1 MGKSLLE
8 LLGERN
14 ASTPEIVKPKPVIP
28 SVFGDVIKK
37 YVGDEIYT
45 REEKNAAQ
53 TINFIKNVPRIYGL
67 DAKRILLQ
75 RDPHADKVLIKKA
88 AGAVG
93 SLLGPIGARVGNF
106 LADFNPKYPD
116 DFLEGEATELKFSLY
131 SKLISSDYAGGKYY
145 NGGVKNNKSK
155 LGSFLQGNRTPQQI
169 KDNAIAAAKTMII
182 GAAIAGVKKLLT
194 RKKRREDPSKTL
206 PPPEPFFPST
216 FVLNS
221 SPNDGELVAFNQLQQ
236 RKNRQFPTKFGKEL
250 GITSTIVVEA
260 VDGDKRKD
268 ELASLDTLYSNH
280 IEKYLRKNNDT
291 DTRELYDNYGYYTSL
306 TINNGDE
313 DSYKRI
319 RKYSKDVLRIFQA
332 SKTNPQ
338 TGEFIPETW
347 DRYPT
352 IIQFEAANP
361 NWDNLIPDTG
371 LLRFGTQNVSSP
383 QLGGEINL
391 VSSNLDNWLGYNA
404 ISGTGSVDYS
414 KYWIKPVRWNGRE
427 AKYSDQEPLNRWAM
441 ANSQTLNTIL
451 DQDYY
456 FASQSYQSQTNSFD
470 KKYNPYLKQKREVL
484 NTSSDASKN
493 ITDRIK
499 FNIGEVKLLGTL
511 TGLTD
516 ATTPNWSSIKGVGSG
531 FHFYGYDHW
540 EREVS
545 FRIRLYAESES
556 DLKNIWIKAN
566 QIKTYTLP
574 IPQNNLGVFGRI
586 IKLQIGDLINEQHGF
601 LTQCEMNVLDES
613 PWEITQGLQ
622 KPFIFDMNISY
633 KVVYNEDNFPHY
645 PVQQKDLKAYK
656 IETKPQT
663 AEPVVIGAPP
673 QFGNTETDDQLD
685 SSPLRSTDSTTTVS
699 RERAPGYA
707 RMSSNMANGG
717 RELNRAPTDITPK
730 RAPDSLNQKFGLG
743 EVTAN

>member
-8 LLGERN
+8 LLGEKN
-14 ASTPEIVKPKPVIP
+14 ANTPEVVKPKPVIP

-37 YVGDEIYT
+37 YAGDEIYT

-53 TINFIKNVPRIYGL
+53 TINFIKNVPKIYGL

-93 SLLGPIGARVGNF
+93 GLLGPIGAGVGNF

-145 NGGVKNNKSK
+145 NGGVKNKKSK

-169 KDNAIAAAKTMII
+169 KDNAVAAAKTMII
-182 GAAIAGVKKLLT
+182 GAAIAGAKSLLT
-194 RKKRREDPSKTL
+194 RKKRREDPSKIL
-206 PPPEPFFPST
+206 PPPVPFFPST

-221 SPNDGELVAFNQLQQ
+221 SPRDGEIVAYNQLQH
-236 RKNRQFPTKFGKEL
+236 RRSSQFPFKFGKEF
-250 GITSTIVVEA
+250 GPVDTIVIEA

-268 ELASLDTLYSNH
+268 ELASLDTLYSNQV
-280 IEKYLRKNNDT
+280 EKYLRKNKDS
-291 DTRELYDNYGYYTSL
+291 DTRELYDKFGYYTSL
-306 TINNGDE
+306 AINNGDE
-313 DSYKRI
+313 DSYQRI
-319 RKYSKDVLRIFQA
+319 GKYSKDILRIF
-332 SKTNPQ
+332 T
-338 TGEFIPETW
+338 PEKNTRGQFVPEKW
-347 DRYPT
+347 ERFAT

-361 NWDNLIPDTG
+361 EWDNLIPTKG
-371 LLRFGTQNVSSP
+371 LLRFGTQNVSST

-391 VSSNLDNWLGYNA
+391 RTSNLDNWLGYWA
-404 ISGTGSVDYS
+404 IPGSGSVDYS
-414 KYWIKPVRWNGRE
+414 TYYIKPVRWNGRE
-427 AKYSDQEPLNRWAM
+427 AKYSDQVDGNNLNK
-441 ANSQTLNTIL
+441 IL

-456 FASQSYQSQTNSFD
+456 FVSGSFQAQSNTFD
-470 KKYNPYLKQKREVL
+470 KKYNPYLQQKRDVL
-484 NTSSDASKN
+484 DTSKFGASKN
-493 ITDRIK
+493 EKATDRIK
-499 FNIGEVKLLGTL
+499 FKIGNVLLLGTL

-516 ATTPNWSSIKGVGSG
+516 ATTPNWSSVKGVGSG

-545 FRIRLYAESES
+545 FTIRLYAESES

-586 IKLQIGDLINEQHGF
+586 IKLQIGDLINEDYGF
-601 LTQCEMNVLDES
+601 ISKCETTVLDES
-613 PWEITQGLQ
+613 PWEITDGLQ
-622 KPFIFDMNISY
+622 KPFIFDMNIAY
-633 KVVYNEDNFPHY
+633 KVVYNNDNFPHH
-645 PVQQKDLKAYK
+645 PVQSDKKAYE
-656 IETKPQT
+656 IQTKPETEQ
-663 AEPVVIGAPP
+663 PVVIGPPP

-685 SSPLRSTDSTTTVS
+685 SSPLRSTDTSTVNRDRSSLRLNAPPTTLSGTTRV
-699 RERAPGYA
+699 EPDNIANWTRA
-707 RMSSNMANGG
+707 R
-717 RELNRAPTDITPK
+717 
-730 RAPDSLNQKFGLG
+730 SLRSLD
-743 EVTAN
+743 

>member
-14 ASTPEIVKPKPVIP
+14 ASTPEVVKPKPVIP

-37 YVGDEIYT
+37 YAGDEIYT

-53 TINFIKNVPRIYGL
+53 TINFVKNIPKIYGL
-67 DAKRILLQ
+67 DAKRILLE

-93 SLLGPIGARVGNF
+93 GLLGPIGARVGNF

-145 NGGVKNNKSK
+145 NGGVKNSKSK
-155 LGSFLQGNRTPQQI
+155 LGQFLQGNRTPQQI

-194 RKKRREDPSKTL
+194 KKKRKEDPSKKL
-206 PPPEPFFPST
+206 PPPFPFFPST
-216 FVLNS
+216 FVMNS
-221 SPNDGELVAFNQLQQ
+221 NPNDNETIAINQEQQSRDKSWPVRVANQ
-236 RKNRQFPTKFGKEL
+236 G
-250 GITSTIVVEA
+250 TIIKTLTA
-260 VDGDKRKD
+260 SDLDGTESPINRKD

-291 DTRELYDNYGYYTSL
+291 DTRELYDNFGYYTAL
-306 TINNGDE
+306 TINNGLE
-313 DSYKRI
+313 DSYKRVG
-319 RKYSKDVLRIFQA
+319 RYSKDVLRIFQA
-332 SKTNPQ
+332 SDTNPQ
-338 TGEFIPETW
+338 TGEPIPESW
-347 DRYPT
+347 DRYDT
-352 IIQFEAANP
+352 IKQFEDANP

-391 VSSNLDNWLGYNA
+391 VTSNLDNWLGYNP
-404 ISGTGSVDYS
+404 IGEVDYS

-427 AKYSDQEPLNRWAM
+427 AKYSDQVENGKLNK
-441 ANSQTLNTIL
+441 IL

-456 FASQSYQSQTNSFD
+456 FASESFQSQANAYA
-470 KKYNPYLKQKREVL
+470 KKYNPYLQEKRSVL
-484 NTSSDASKN
+484 DTEKNGASKN
-493 ITDRIK
+493 DFATDRIK
-499 FNIGEVKLLGTL
+499 FKIGDVLLMGTL

-516 ATTPNWSSIKGVGSG
+516 ATTPNWSSVKGVGSG

-540 EREVS
+540 EREVT

-574 IPQNNLGVFGRI
+574 IPQKNLGVFGRI
-586 IKLQIGDLINEQHGF
+586 IKLQIGDLINEEYGF

-613 PWEITQGLQ
+613 PWEITEGLQ
-622 KPFIFDMNISY
+622 KPFIFDMNIAY
-633 KVVYNEDNFPHY
+633 KVVYNNDNFPHY
-645 PVQQKDLKAYK
+645 PVQIADRKAYK

-673 QFGNTETDDQLD
+673 QFGNTQTDDELD
-685 SSPLRSTDSTTTVS
+685 SSPLRSTDTSTVN
-699 RERAPGYA
+699 RERTAG
-707 RMSSNMANGG
+707 MSSVRANGG
-717 RELNRAPTDITPK
+717 RELNRTPTDITPK
-730 RAPDSLNQKFGLG
+730 RAPGSLNQKFGLG

>member
-37 YVGDEIYT
+37 YAGDEIYT

-53 TINFIKNVPRIYGL
+53 TINFIKNVPKIYGL

-93 SLLGPIGARVGNF
+93 GLLGPIGAGVGNF

-145 NGGVKNNKSK
+145 NGGVKNKKSK
-155 LGSFLQGNRTPQQI
+155 LGSFLQTNRTPQQI
-169 KDNAIAAAKTMII
+169 KDNAVAAAKTMII
-182 GAAIAGVKKLLT
+182 GAAIAGAKSLLT
-194 RKKRREDPSKTL
+194 RKKRREDPSKI
-206 PPPEPFFPST
+206 PPPPVPFFPST

-221 SPNDGELVAFNQLQQ
+221 SPNSGELVAFNQLQQ

-250 GITSTIVVEA
+250 GVTSTIVVEA

-268 ELASLDTLYSNH
+268 DLASLTTLYSNH
-280 IEKYLRKNNDT
+280 FNKNLEVNKDT
-291 DTRELYDNYGYYTSL
+291 DTFILYGNRGYYSPL
-306 TINNGDE
+306 HWRGRNNEYGGIIDPY
-313 DSYKRI
+313 DRI
-319 RKYSKDVLRIFQA
+319 GTYSKDVLRIFDIN
-332 SKTNPQ
+332 NPSDW
-338 TGEFIPETW
+338 T
-347 DRYPT
+347 RYPT
-352 IIQFEAANP
+352 IKAFEDAKP
-361 NWDNLIPDTG
+361 EWDNLIPSGG
-371 LLRFGTQNVSSP
+371 LLRFGTENVSSLE
-383 QLGGEINL
+383 LGGKINL
-391 VSSNLDNWLGYNA
+391 ETDNLDNWLSYNP
-404 ISGTGSVDYS
+404 IGEVDYS

-427 AKYSDQEPLNRWAM
+427 AKYSNQEPLNRWAM

-516 ATTPNWSSIKGVGSG
+516 ATTPNWSSVKGVGSG

-574 IPQNNLGVFGRI
+574 IPQKNLGVFGRI
-586 IKLQIGDLINEQHGF
+586 IKLQIGDLINEEYGF

-633 KVVYNEDNFPHY
+633 KVVYNNDNFPHY

-656 IETKPQT
+656 IETKPET
-663 AEPVVIGAPP
+663 AQPVVIGAPP
-673 QFGNTETDDQLD
+673 QFENTQTDDQLD
-685 SSPLRSTDSTTTVS
+685 SSQLRSTDTSPIFRTRGIPSAPNVQSTTF
-699 RERAPGYA
+699 
-707 RMSSNMANGG
+707 
-717 RELNRAPTDITPK
+717 NRTPTDITPN
-730 RAPDSLNQKFGLG
+730 RVPDASNQKFEPVGDSTYSMKSG
-743 EVTAN
+743 FVG

>member
-14 ASTPEIVKPKPVIP
+14 TNTPEIVKPKPVIP

-37 YVGDEIYT
+37 YAGEEIYT

-53 TINFIKNVPRIYGL
+53 TINFVKNVPRIYGL

-93 SLLGPIGARVGNF
+93 GLLGPVGAAVGNF

-116 DFLEGEATELKFSLY
+116 DFLTGDASEPKFNLY

-169 KDNAIAAAKTMII
+169 KDNAVAAAKTMII
-182 GAAIAGVKKLLT
+182 GAAIAGVGKLLT
-194 RKKRREDPSKTL
+194 RKKRKENPAKKL
-206 PPPEPFFPST
+206 PPPVPFFPST

-221 SPNDGELVAFNQLQQ
+221 TTTLNDSDSVAHFQEQQ
-236 RKNRQFPTKFGKEL
+236 RNNPLFPSKFGKDL
-250 GITSTIVVEA
+250 STTRIV
-260 VDGDKRKD
+260 GKD
-268 ELASLDTLYSNH
+268 ELVPREDELANLDTLYSNH
-280 IEKYLRKNNDT
+280 IELYLRKNNQT
-291 DTRELYDNYGYYTSL
+291 DTRELYDNFGYYTSL
-306 TINNGDE
+306 TINNGVE
-313 DSYKRI
+313 DSYKRVG
-319 RKYSKDVLRIFQA
+319 RYSKDVLRIFQA
-332 SKTNPQ
+332 SKTDPQ
-338 TGEFIPETW
+338 TGEPIPETW
-347 DRYPT
+347 DRYDT
-352 IIQFEAANP
+352 IKQFEDANP

-371 LLRFGTQNVSSP
+371 LLRFGTQNVSSLE
-383 QLGGEINL
+383 LGGQINL
-391 VSSNLDNWLGYNA
+391 VQNNLDNWLSYNPIA
-404 ISGTGSVDYS
+404 GSGSVDYS

-427 AKYSDQEPLNRWAM
+427 AKYSDQSENNLWAYG
-441 ANSQTLNTIL
+441 NSQKLNKIL

-456 FASQSYQSQTNSFD
+456 FASESFQSQANSFN
-470 KKYNPYLKQKREVL
+470 KKYNPYLQIRREVL
-484 NTSSDASKN
+484 DTSVDSS

-499 FNIGEVKLLGTL
+499 FKIGDVKLLGTL

-516 ATTPNWSSIKGVGSG
+516 ATTPNWSSVKGVGSG

-574 IPQNNLGVFGRI
+574 IPQKNLGVFGRI
-586 IKLQIGDLINEQHGF
+586 IKLQIGDLINESYGF

-613 PWEITQGLQ
+613 PWEITDGLQ
-622 KPFIFDMNISY
+622 KPFIFDMNITY
-633 KVVYNEDNFPHY
+633 KVVYNKDNFPHY
-645 PVQQKDLKAYK
+645 PVQIDKKAYE
-656 IETKPQT
+656 IQTKPQT

-685 SSPLRSTDSTTTVS
+685 SSPLRSTDTSTVNRDRSSTRLNAPPTTLSGTTRV
-699 RERAPGYA
+699 E
-707 RMSSNMANGG
+707 
-717 RELNRAPTDITPK
+717 
-730 RAPDSLNQKFGLG
+730 PDSMQAWTRARS
-743 EVTAN
+743 VD

>member
-14 ASTPEIVKPKPVIP
+14 AREPQVVKPKPVIP

-37 YVGDEIYT
+37 YAGDEIYT

-53 TINFIKNVPRIYGL
+53 TINFIKNVPQIYGL

-93 SLLGPIGARVGNF
+93 GLLGPVGASVGNF

-116 DFLEGEATELKFSLY
+116 DFLQGEGTELKFNLY

-182 GAAIAGVKKLLT
+182 GAAIAGAKSLLSK
-194 RKKRREDPSKTL
+194 RKKRREDPSKKL

-250 GITSTIVVEA
+250 GVTSTIVVEA
-260 VDGDKRKD
+260 VDSEKRKD
-268 ELASLDTLYSNH
+268 ELASLNTLYSDHFN
-280 IEKYLRKNNDT
+280 KNLDVNKDT
-291 DTRELYDNYGYYTSL
+291 DTFLMYDASAYYSALHWRGRKNKFGGTV
-306 TINNGDE
+306 DPYE
-313 DSYKRI
+313 RI
-319 RKYSKDVLRIFQA
+319 GTYSKDVLRIFEA

-338 TGEFIPETW
+338 TGEFTPEEWT
-347 DRYPT
+347 RYDT
-352 IIQFEAANP
+352 IKQYEDANP
-361 NWDNLIPDTG
+361 IWDNIIPDTG
-371 LLRFGTQNVSSP
+371 LLRFGTQNVSSLE
-383 QLGGEINL
+383 LGGQINL
-391 VSSNLDNWLGYNA
+391 ETNNLSNWLSYWPIGG
-404 ISGTGSVDYS
+404 SGSVDYS
-414 KYWIKPVRWNGRE
+414 KYWIKPVRWNSKE
-427 AKYSDQEPLNRWAM
+427 AKYSDQVNGNNLNK
-441 ANSQTLNTIL
+441 IL

-456 FASQSYQSQTNSFD
+456 FVSGSFQAQSNTFD
-470 KKYNPYLKQKREVL
+470 KKYNPYLQQKRDVL
-484 NTSSDASKN
+484 DTSKFGGSKN
-493 ITDRIK
+493 DKATDRIK
-499 FNIGEVKLLGTL
+499 FKIGGVLLIGTL

-531 FHFYGYDHW
+531 FHFYGYDNW
-540 EREVS
+540 EREIS

-556 DLKNIWIKAN
+556 DLKNIWTKAN
-566 QIKTYTLP
+566 LIKGYTLP
-574 IPQNNLGVFGRI
+574 ISRKNLGVFGNI
-586 IKLQIGDLINEQHGF
+586 IKLQIGDLINEDYGF

-613 PWEITQGLQ
+613 PWEITNGLQ
-622 KPFIFDMNISY
+622 KPFIFDINIAY
-633 KVVYNEDNFPHY
+633 KVVKNKDVFPHY
-645 PVQQKDLKAYK
+645 PVQQKDLKAYE
-656 IETKPQT
+656 IQTKPET
-663 AEPVVIGAPP
+663 AQPVVIGAPP
-673 QFGNTETDDQLD
+673 QFEKTQTDDQLD
-685 SSPLRSTDSTTTVS
+685 SSQLRSTDTSPIFRTRGIPSAPNVQPTTLSGTTRV
-699 RERAPGYA
+699 E
-707 RMSSNMANGG
+707 
-717 RELNRAPTDITPK
+717 
-730 RAPDSLNQKFGLG
+730 PDSMQAWTRARSLD
-743 EVTAN
+743 

>member
-14 ASTPEIVKPKPVIP
+14 ANTPEIVKPKPVIP

-37 YVGDEIYT
+37 YAGDEIYT

-53 TINFIKNVPRIYGL
+53 TINFIKNVPKIYGL

-93 SLLGPIGARVGNF
+93 GLLGPIGAGVGNF

-145 NGGVKNNKSK
+145 NGGVKNKKSK

-169 KDNAIAAAKTMII
+169 KDNAVAAAKTMII
-182 GAAIAGVKKLLT
+182 GAAIAGAKSLLT

-236 RKNRQFPTKFGKEL
+236 RKNKQFPTKFGKEL
-250 GITSTIVVEA
+250 GVTSTIVVEA
-260 VDGDKRKD
+260 VDSEKRKD

-280 IEKYLRKNNDT
+280 IEKYLRKNNDS
-291 DTRELYDNYGYYTSL
+291 DTRELYDKFGYYTSL

-313 DSYKRI
+313 DSYQRI
-319 RKYSKDVLRIFQA
+319 GKYSKDVLRIFTPEA
-332 SKTNPQ
+332 NNR
-338 TGEFIPETW
+338 GEFIPEKW
-347 DRYPT
+347 ERFAT

-361 NWDNLIPDTG
+361 EWDNLIPTKG

-391 VSSNLDNWLGYNA
+391 VTSNLDNWLGYNA
-404 ISGTGSVDYS
+404 IAGTGSVDYS
-414 KYWIKPVRWNGRE
+414 KYWIKPVRWNSKE
-427 AKYSDQEPLNRWAM
+427 AKYSDQVDGNNLNK
-441 ANSQTLNTIL
+441 IL

-456 FASQSYQSQTNSFD
+456 FVSGSFQAQSNTFD
-470 KKYNPYLKQKREVL
+470 KKYNPYLQQKRDVL
-484 NTSSDASKN
+484 DTSKFGGSKN
-493 ITDRIK
+493 DKATDRIK
-499 FNIGEVKLLGTL
+499 FKIGGVLLIGTL

-516 ATTPNWSSIKGVGSG
+516 ATTPNWSSVKGVGSG

-540 EREVS
+540 EREIS

-556 DLKNIWIKAN
+556 DLKNIWTKAN
-566 QIKTYTLP
+566 LIKGYTLP
-574 IPQNNLGVFGRI
+574 ISRKNLGVFGNI
-586 IKLQIGDLINEQHGF
+586 IKLQIGDLINEDYGF

-613 PWEITQGLQ
+613 PWEITNGLQ
-622 KPFIFDMNISY
+622 KPFIFDMNITY
-633 KVVYNEDNFPHY
+633 KVVKNKDVFPHY
-645 PVQQKDLKAYK
+645 PTQIDKKAYE
-656 IETKPQT
+656 IQTKPQT
-663 AEPVVIGAPP
+663 AQPVVIGAPP
-673 QFGNTETDDQLD
+673 VVPGFSQTDDQLD
-685 SSPLRSTDSTTTVS
+685 SSPLRSTDTSTVNRDRSSLRLNAPPTTLSGTTRV
-699 RERAPGYA
+699 E
-707 RMSSNMANGG
+707 
-717 RELNRAPTDITPK
+717 
-730 RAPDSLNQKFGLG
+730 PDSMQAWTRARS
-743 EVTAN
+743 VD

>member
-1 MGKSLLE
+1 
-8 LLGERN
+8 
-14 ASTPEIVKPKPVIP
+14 
-28 SVFGDVIKK
+28 
-37 YVGDEIYT
+37 
-45 REEKNAAQ
+45 
-53 TINFIKNVPRIYGL
+53 
-67 DAKRILLQ
+67 
-75 RDPHADKVLIKKA
+75 
-88 AGAVG
+88 
-93 SLLGPIGARVGNF
+93 
-106 LADFNPKYPD
+106 
-116 DFLEGEATELKFSLY
+116 
-131 SKLISSDYAGGKYY
+131 
-145 NGGVKNNKSK
+145 
-155 LGSFLQGNRTPQQI
+155 
-169 KDNAIAAAKTMII
+169 
-182 GAAIAGVKKLLT
+182 
-194 RKKRREDPSKTL
+194 
-206 PPPEPFFPST
+206 
-216 FVLNS
+216 
-221 SPNDGELVAFNQLQQ
+221 LQQ
-236 RKNRQFPTKFGKEL
+236 RKNRQFPSKFGKEL
-250 GITSTIVVEA
+250 GVTSTIVVEA
-260 VDGDKRKD
+260 VDSEKRND

-291 DTRELYDNYGYYTSL
+291 DTRELYDNFGYYTSL
-306 TINNGDE
+306 TINNGVE
-313 DSYKRI
+313 DSFKRVG
-319 RKYSKDVLRIFQA
+319 RYSKDVLRIFQA
-332 SKTNPQ
+332 SDTDPQ
-338 TGEFIPETW
+338 TGEPIPETW
-347 DRYPT
+347 DRYDT
-352 IIQFEAANP
+352 IKQFEDANP

-391 VSSNLDNWLGYNA
+391 VTSNLDNWLGYNP
-404 ISGTGSVDYS
+404 IGEVDYS

-427 AKYSDQEPLNRWAM
+427 AKYSDQIEGGKLNK
-441 ANSQTLNTIL
+441 IL

-456 FASQSYQSQTNSFD
+456 FASESFQSQTNSFN
-470 KKYNPYLKQKREVL
+470 KKYNPYLQQRRDVL
-484 NTSSDASKN
+484 DTSRDNGTSKN
-493 ITDRIK
+493 DLATDRIK
-499 FNIGEVKLLGTL
+499 FKIGDVLLMATL

-574 IPQNNLGVFGRI
+574 IPKNNLGVFGRI
-586 IKLQIGDLINEQHGF
+586 IKLQIGDLINENYGF

-613 PWEITQGLQ
+613 PWEITEFLQ
-622 KPFIFDMNISY
+622 KPFIFDMNITY
-633 KVVYNEDNFPHY
+633 KVVKNQDNFPHY
-645 PVQQKDLKAYK
+645 PIQNGKAYT

-699 RERAPGYA
+699 RVRAPGYA